1 MKNRKT
7 KYFGQ
12 YGYAEPKRTL
22 SNTLARETTS
32 IFLSKNTEKLHNYEV
47 GNGQRAELD
56 NELGASGKKWQSSTA
71 LENHLQ
77 DAES

>member
-1 MKNRKT
+1 MGMLSQKGPYQIPQQEKQLVYFCPKTQRNYTIMKL
-7 KYFGQ
+7 
-12 YGYAEPKRTL
+12 EMD
-22 SNTLARETTS
+22 RE
-32 IFLSKNTEKLHNYEV
+32 
-47 GNGQRAELD
+47 AELD